1 MDGSSYEHL
10 RASFTLE
17 EPLFSGDA
25 SIDSLCQTYLGNLDS
40 FSSGPDAYS
49 NSLEPPSLSLD
60 YYGSSLDINNLS
72 LDSHSPRL
80 DSLSPRMG
88 SYSPRPDSHNN
99 SGLLEEIEAF
109 SKMDIRDWRGEDC
122 LDWAGSVCRRRGVDQ
137 STLDLW
143 SFKGTCGAHLL
154 QYSCQD
160 FCNNS
165 SSSATTKLHHRA
177 TPPKATSPLP
187 YPSPDL
193 SNDISLGSDH
203 WDLTSEDIKDLDR
216 YIQDPN
222 AAPADS
228 YTADGLQGM
237 DFLEQ
242 SVPIQY
248 ERGPKNWE
256 FVIRLLADP
265 QTNPSLIRW
274 EEQTQGTFRLV
285 QPAVIARM
293 YHYTTGALQPVSEK
307 QLVYRCG
314 PKALK
319 YLIDLRKQGSPTPE
333 RHPPSPNILTDIH
346 HHPNSPHRH
355 PSSPEQSS
363 PTSIITRTVLTDIH
377 HHPNSPH
384 RHPSSPDILNDIHHH
399 PNSSHRHPSSPEQF
413 SPTSIIT
420 QTVLTD
426 IHHHPSSSHRH
437 PSSPEQSSPTSIIT
451 EQSSP
456 TSIITRTVLNDIH
469 HHPNSPQRHP
479 SSPEQSST
487 TSIITRTVLTD
498 IHHHP
503 NSPHRH
509 PSSPEQSSTNDNEQL
524 I

>member
-160 FCNNS
+160 FCYLVGGIYGPLFYQEFIQLLQECQSGNNS

-248 ERGPKNWE
+248 ESLETTPESVAMVSAGKDSTTPLPSSDPLQKIRPDAKKRERGPKNWE

-293 YHYTTGALQPVSEK
+293 WGQRADRPNLSYDNFARGLRYHYTTGALQPVSEK

-319 YLIDLRKQGSPTPE
+319 YLIDLRKQGSP
-333 RHPPSPNILTDIH
+333 
-346 HHPNSPHRH
+346 
-355 PSSPEQSS
+355 
-363 PTSIITRTVLTDIH
+363 
-377 HHPNSPH
+377 
-384 RHPSSPDILNDIHHH
+384 
-399 PNSSHRHPSSPEQF
+399 
-413 SPTSIIT
+413 
-420 QTVLTD
+420 
-426 IHHHPSSSHRH
+426 
-437 PSSPEQSSPTSIIT
+437 
-451 EQSSP
+451 
-456 TSIITRTVLNDIH
+456 
-469 HHPNSPQRHP
+469 
-479 SSPEQSST
+479 
-487 TSIITRTVLTD
+487 
-498 IHHHP
+498 
-503 NSPHRH
+503 
-509 PSSPEQSSTNDNEQL
+509 
-524 I
+524 